1 MARKNIPSYINKY
14 RMRTEKMTYDSKSLP
29 KRKRSFL
36 RKTFPSLLQ
45 VIFPFV
51 ASLSVIYGENSSTF
65 FWDSFDNFSKN
76 TALFS
81 QKETSEGKVE
91 KEEHKVQFFSSLT
104 FKYPYEMKVFQEY
117 IPTESSSASFNS
129 IPGLPNK
136 LPNQPRILLQ
146 KREFFALYP
155 SLGREEVFV
164 MAMSLGQNK
173 DNKSEAYVGANT
185 ERRAFDGLTDVRITS
200 SVMPGLGSNL
210 SRGVDNQAGN
220 LLFGYLLGRAGI
232 QMDLGW
238 RMAGNNVGLAIPESA
253 KSSIGISYS
262 LISNSSNLN
271 KMDFFLQVSGIKRFN
286 DKSLLQIETPQ
297 AFRGWQQG
305 YEYYVNP
312 GFSIS
317 TKNLSFEGLVRLP
330 LHQPFPNT
338 DGLLTPEIQGMLGV
352 KYKFSDSSPSLQK

>member
-1 MARKNIPSYINKY
+1 
-14 RMRTEKMTYDSKSLP
+14 MTYDSKSLP
-29 KRKRSFL
+29 KRKRSFF

-76 TALFS
+76 KALFS
-81 QKETSEGKVE
+81 QKETSDQTEE
-91 KEEHKVQFFSSLT
+91 KEEHKVKFFSSLT
-104 FKYPYEMKVFQEY
+104 FKYPYEMKAFRDY
-117 IPTESSSASFNS
+117 IPTDSTSFNS

-136 LPNQPRILLQ
+136 LPSQPRIHLQ
-146 KREFFALYP
+146 RNEFFALYP
-155 SLGREEVFV
+155 AFGREEVFV
-164 MAMSLGQNK
+164 MAMSAGQNK
-173 DNKSEAYVGANT
+173 ENKSEAYIGANT
-185 ERRAFDGLTDVRITS
+185 ERRAFDQLTDVRVTS

-210 SRGVDNQAGN
+210 SKGLDNQAGN

-262 LISNSSNLN
+262 LISNSSSLN

-286 DKSLLQIETPQ
+286 DKSFLPIDTPQ

-317 TKNLSFEGLVRLP
+317 TRNLSFEGLVRLP
-330 LHQPFPNT
+330 LHPTLPNT

-352 KYKFSDSSPSLQK
+352 KYKFLESSPNLQK

>member
-1 MARKNIPSYINKY
+1 MAKQNIPSYINKY

-29 KRKRSFL
+29 KRKRSFF

-45 VIFPFV
+45 VIIPFV
-51 ASLSVIYGENSSTF
+51 ASLSVIYGENRSTF

-76 TALFS
+76 KALFS
-81 QKETSEGKVE
+81 QKEISEQTEE
-91 KEEHKVQFFSSLT
+91 KEEHKVRFFSSLT
-104 FKYPYEMKVFQEY
+104 FKYPYEMKAFQEY
-117 IPTESSSASFNS
+117 IPTESAPFDS
-129 IPGLPNK
+129 IPGLPNRF
-136 LPNQPRILLQ
+136 PNQPKIHLQ
-146 KREFFALYP
+146 KKEFFALYP
-155 SLGREEVFV
+155 SFGREEVFIMS
-164 MAMSLGQNK
+164 MAQNK
-173 DNKSEAYVGANT
+173 ENKSEAYVGANT
-185 ERRAFDGLTDVRITS
+185 ERRAYDSLTDMRATS

-210 SRGVDNQAGN
+210 SRGLDNQAGN

-253 KSSIGISYS
+253 KSSIGIIYS
-262 LISNSSNLN
+262 LIPNSSSLN

-286 DKSLLQIETPQ
+286 DKSFLPIDTPQ
-297 AFRGWQQG
+297 AFKGWLQG

-330 LHQPFPNT
+330 LHQQPFPTT
-338 DGLLTPEIQGMLGV
+338 DGFLAPEIQGILGV
-352 KYKFSDSSPSLQK
+352 KYKFSESSPNLQK

>member
-1 MARKNIPSYINKY
+1 
-14 RMRTEKMTYDSKSLP
+14 MTYDSKSLP
-29 KRKRSFL
+29 KRKRSLF
-36 RKTFPSLLQ
+36 RKTFPSILQ
-45 VIFPFV
+45 VIIPFV
-51 ASLSVIYGENSSTF
+51 ASLSVLYGENSSTF

-76 TALFS
+76 KALFS
-81 QKETSEGKVE
+81 QKETSDQTEV

-104 FKYPYEMKVFQEY
+104 FKYPYEMKVFREY
-117 IPTESSSASFNS
+117 IPTNSTSFDS

-136 LPNQPRILLQ
+136 LPNQPKILLQ

-155 SLGREEVFV
+155 ALGREEVFV
-164 MAMSLGQNK
+164 MAMSMGQNK
-173 DNKSEAYVGANT
+173 ENKSEAYVGANT
-185 ERRAFDGLTDVRITS
+185 ERRAFDPLTDVRVTS

-210 SRGVDNQAGN
+210 SRGLDTQAGS

-262 LISNSSNLN
+262 LISNSSSLN

-286 DKSLLQIETPQ
+286 DKSFLPIDTPQ
-297 AFRGWQQG
+297 AFKGWQQG

-352 KYKFSDSSPSLQK
+352 KYKFSDSSPNLQK

>member
-1 MARKNIPSYINKY
+1 
-14 RMRTEKMTYDSKSLP
+14 MTYDSKSRP
-29 KRKRSFL
+29 KRRGSIF
-36 RKTFPSLLQ
+36 RKTFPALVQ
-45 VIFPFV
+45 VFFPFV

-76 TALFS
+76 KALFS
-81 QKETSEGKVE
+81 EIHPSE
-91 KEEHKVQFFSSLT
+91 KEIPKEETKVQFLSALT
-104 FKYPYEMKVFQEY
+104 FKYPYEMKVFREY
-117 IPTESSSASFNS
+117 LPTETNSFETV
-129 IPGLPNK
+129 PGVTSK
-136 LPNQPRILLQ
+136 LPGQPRVHMQ

-155 SLGREEVFV
+155 ALGREEVFV
-164 MAMSLGQNK
+164 MALSMGQNK
-173 DNKSEAYVGANT
+173 DPKSEAYVGANT
-185 ERRAFDGLTDVRITS
+185 ERRAFDSLTDVRATS

-262 LISNSSNLN
+262 LISNSSSLN

-286 DKSLLQIETPQ
+286 DKSLLPIEAPQ
-297 AFRGWQQG
+297 AFKGWQQG